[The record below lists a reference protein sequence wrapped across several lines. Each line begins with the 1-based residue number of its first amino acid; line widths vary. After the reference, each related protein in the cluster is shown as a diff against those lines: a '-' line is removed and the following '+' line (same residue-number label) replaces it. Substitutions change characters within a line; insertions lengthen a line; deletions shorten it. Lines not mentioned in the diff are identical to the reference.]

1 LGVLLEGPSANR
13 TADFKRRAEL
23 YSSYDV
29 RLAKYTRFFAAAS
42 TINAVLARL
51 FAGLTPMRSHRS
63 FVFLTEVGAALETS
77 NRLYASALSRSSSG
91 SDLDQA
97 LVCAE
102 QKQLQQYVNLRQAQ
116 QPHQWAATRS
126 ELNAI
131 LNERYVG
138 SIFCRWWVGGSL
150 SRILRTVRQHVGS
163 ELDFADEFHRI
174 SIGLKL
180 IHYIRRVDVARPGRN
195 QRWVCA

>member
-1 LGVLLEGPSANR
+1 VQL
-13 TADFKRRAEL
+13 AE
-23 YSSYDV
+23 
-29 RLAKYTRFFAAAS
+29 YTRFFAAAS

-51 FAGLTPMRSHRS
+51 FAALTPMRAHRS

-102 QKQLQQYVNLRQAQ
+102 QEQLQRYVNLQQAQ

-126 ELNAI
+126 ELNAF
-131 LNERYVG
+131 LNERYAG
-138 SIFCRWWVGGSL
+138 SIFCRWWAGSGSF
-150 SRILRTVRQHVGS
+150 SRILRNVRQHVGS

-180 IHYIRRVDVARPGRN
+180 IEYIRRVDIAFPGRD
-195 QRWVCA
+195 QRGVCA